1 MSRKRRPDLSGSGG
15 QDDETVDIADGL
27 TTKQAKALEALLQ
40 EPTMARAALVAG
52 SNERTLRRWLQLPA
66 FKDAL
71 LRARREAFGQAI
83 GLTQK
88 YAPVAVASLVRVMQ
102 DEKSPPSSK
111 VSAAA
116 VLLKFGREGI
126 ELDDLAERIQQL
138 ERLAK
143 GEAAG
148 PLPVRKGRNGK
159 HRTDDEEDEE

>member
-1 MSRKRRPDLSGSGG
+1 MGSKRRPDLSGSSG
-15 QDDETVDIADGL
+15 QGDETVDIADGL
-27 TTKQAKALEALLQ
+27 TTKQAKAVEALLQ

-52 SNERTLRRWLQLPA
+52 VNERTLRRWLGDA
-66 FKDAL
+66 SFKAAVL
-71 LRARREAFGQAI
+71 AARREAFGQAI

-126 ELDDLAERIQQL
+126 ELDDLAERVEML
-138 ERLAK
+138 ERMAK
-143 GEAAG
+143 GEASAG
-148 PLPVRKGRNGK
+148 ALPAHRNGK
-159 HRTDDEEDEE
+159 HRTDDEEEEE